1 MCGCTARATSTRVR
15 PVWATAIATASAAA
29 VGPSYIDAFATG
41 SPVSSEIAV
50 WNSKIAVSVPCET
63 SGWYGV

>member
-1 MCGCTARATSTRVR
+1 MA
-15 PVWATAIATASAAA
+15 
-29 VGPSYIDAFATG
+29 PSYTEAFDTD
-41 SPVSSEIAV
+41 SPVSSQIAV